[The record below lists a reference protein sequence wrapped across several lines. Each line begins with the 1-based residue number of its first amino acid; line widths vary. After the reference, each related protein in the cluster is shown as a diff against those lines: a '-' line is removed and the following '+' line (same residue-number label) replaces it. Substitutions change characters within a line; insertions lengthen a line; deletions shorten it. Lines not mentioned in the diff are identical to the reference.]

1 MIKKSEIAQGNTL
14 YIGVRCLNPCN
25 YSISSD
31 YFTTTLISEST
42 RTQVR
47 LEGYSSNMFSY
58 YIPTDATDGFTTA
71 VTMTIESED
80 AYNPIDLYFSL
91 DDTIY

>member
-1 MIKKSEIAQGNTL
+1 M
-14 YIGVRCLNPCN
+14 NPCK
-25 YSISSD
+25 YSISSS
-31 YFTTTLISEST
+31 YFTTTLISENT

-47 LEGYSSNMFSY
+47 LEGYSSNLFSY
-58 YIPTDATDGFTTA
+58 YVPTDASDGFSSA